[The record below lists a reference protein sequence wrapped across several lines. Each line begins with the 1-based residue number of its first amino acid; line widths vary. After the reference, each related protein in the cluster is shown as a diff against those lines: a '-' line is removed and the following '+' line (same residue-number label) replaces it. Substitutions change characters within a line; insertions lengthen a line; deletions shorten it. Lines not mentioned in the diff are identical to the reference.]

1 MATPSG
7 IVASPAGG
15 FYVSSVF
22 TGVINEYDRR
32 GTFVRTILQPP
43 AGEKLGPKPYS
54 TGTPLGMGIAP
65 DGTIYYADIGI
76 VIGPSGV
83 GPGSKTGTERR
94 ITFRGGK
101 PNPPRDDGDAASTIP
116 DGIGIFVP
124 PN

>member
-1 MATPSG
+1 MLTPSG

-32 GTFVRTILQPP
+32 GRFVRTILQPP
-43 AGEKLGPKPYS
+43 AGETLGSKPFS
-54 TGTPLGMGIAP
+54 TGTPLGIGIAP

-76 VIGPSGV
+76 VIEPRAASVPARRPAPSGASRS
-83 GPGSKTGTERR
+83 PTASRTRR
-94 ITFRGGK
+94 R
-101 PNPPRDDGDAASTIP
+101 RWRAASTIP